1 MAKERRKLDFRCRY
15 CPRRFTSTLGWDAH
29 LDSSHGDLQPFHCPF
44 EGCTECFSN
53 KSGVLQHMEF
63 NCAKFRADGRVR
75 DSEPES
81 DEPPA
86 LVVQA
91 PAPAE
96 KITQVGQS
104 VE

>member
-1 MAKERRKLDFRCRY
+1 M
-15 CPRRFTSTLGWDAH
+15 FTSIYLC
-29 LDSSHGDLQPFHCPF
+29 LPLFKQDSSHGDLQPFHCPF
-44 EGCTECFSN
+44 EGCTECFPN

-63 NCAKFRADGRVR
+63 NCAKFRADGKVR

-104 VE
+104 VEYILARLQ